1 MMNTSN
7 NVSALSAFT
16 VLLITVLCT
25 VMTAC
30 RIEEPILPSEEEQH
44 GEPVLTDI
52 VGFYLLNEGN
62 MGSNKSTLD
71 YYDYTSATYRRNI
84 YAEANPDVPKEL
96 GDVGNDLQIYGS
108 RLYAVINCSNKI
120 EVMDAKTTK
129 RIGQID
135 VPNCRYLCFHGQYG
149 YITSYA
155 GPVSLDASHAQIGY
169 VARFDTA
176 TLEITGTCLVG
187 YQPDELVIV
196 GNKMY
201 VANSGGYMVP
211 NYENT
216 LSVIN
221 IPTFTEEKRIPV
233 AINLHRVRLDKNG
246 LLWVTSRGDYY
257 DVPAKL
263 YCVDPKTDQVIDE
276 LDIAVSNLDIVGD
289 SLYACATAWNYVT
302 MENSVSYSIVDI
314 NTHKVV
320 CDNFITDG
328 TDQNIKKPYGIKV
341 HPLTRDI
348 YLTDAKNYVTPGT
361 LYCFAPDG
369 TMRWSVRTGDIPAH
383 FAFLEIPREVS
394 QKGEN

>member
-1 MMNTSN
+1 
-7 NVSALSAFT
+7 
-16 VLLITVLCT
+16 
-25 VMTAC
+25 
-30 RIEEPILPSEEEQH
+30 
-44 GEPVLTDI
+44 
-52 VGFYLLNEGN
+52 
-62 MGSNKSTLD
+62 
-71 YYDYTSATYRRNI
+71 
-84 YAEANPDVPKEL
+84 
-96 GDVGNDLQIYGS
+96 
-108 RLYAVINCSNKI
+108 
-120 EVMDAKTTK
+120 MDAKTTK

-187 YQPDELVIV
+187 YQPDELVVV

-221 IPTFTEEKRIPV
+221 ITTFTEEKRIPV

-328 TDQNIKKPYGIKV
+328 TDA
-341 HPLTRDI
+341 LLLR
-348 YLTDAKNYVTPGT
+348 A
-361 LYCFAPDG
+361 
-369 TMRWSVRTGDIPAH
+369 
-383 FAFLEIPREVS
+383 
-394 QKGEN
+394 